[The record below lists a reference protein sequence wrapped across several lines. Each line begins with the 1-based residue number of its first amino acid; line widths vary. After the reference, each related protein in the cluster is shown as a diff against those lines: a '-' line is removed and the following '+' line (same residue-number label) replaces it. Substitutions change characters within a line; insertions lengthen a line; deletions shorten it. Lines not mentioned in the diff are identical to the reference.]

1 MTLILGIDPG
11 LATGL
16 AIYDMDTCSV
26 VNVEETPNGIYG
38 FREPFLAKW
47 VEGDYR
53 TEFSVVENFTLRSSN
68 KFTADLSGVEI
79 IGWLKGEGYWGQ
91 DNPEPSQHMTITRLR
106 KKVDDYTKSPVTHM
120 MKAAGFPIGEG
131 HTRMALSV
139 AVWFAAMRLKHL
151 PTLELL
157 KPKDK

>member
-16 AIYDMDTCSV
+16 AVYDTDTCKV
-26 VNVEETPNGIYG
+26 IDMVETPDGVLG
-38 FREPFLAKW
+38 FRVPYLTGYQRHEFHHVAC
-47 VEGDYR
+47 EG
-53 TEFSVVENFTLRSSN
+53 FTLRSSN

-79 IGWLKGEGYWGQ
+79 IGWLKGQ
-91 DNPEPSQHMTITRLR
+91 NQCRTFPEPISHMTITKLR
-106 KKVDDYTKSPVTHM
+106 KNKDDYKKSVITKL
-120 MKAAGFPIGEG
+120 MKEAGFPIGAG

-139 AVWFAAMRLKHL
+139 AVWYSAIVLKHV

-157 KPKDK
+157 HPKETSA